1 MERESAPGWERPGHS
16 LMHFGLSD
24 VDRRRGYTFPV
35 TSRRA
40 REGRRTVSSLGEGRE
55 PPRDRRGVDPM
66 RKFLTTGRR
75 RYALPSLVI
84 GILALTA
91 CVPED
96 VQAPFLNVKSH
107 DFGSVP
113 LGSSSAPFQFT
124 VTNPLVGFSH
134 VSLHT
139 SVGEPFSVIMTRA
152 EEDHSEEATRALS
165 R

>member
-1 MERESAPGWERPGHS
+1 
-16 LMHFGLSD
+16 
-24 VDRRRGYTFPV
+24 
-35 TSRRA
+35 
-40 REGRRTVSSLGEGRE
+40 
-55 PPRDRRGVDPM
+55 M

-139 SVGEPFSVIMTRA
+139 SVGEPFSVINDTCRGRPLGRGDTCTF
-152 EEDHSEEATRALS
+152 EVIYTPDELGP
-165 R
+165 